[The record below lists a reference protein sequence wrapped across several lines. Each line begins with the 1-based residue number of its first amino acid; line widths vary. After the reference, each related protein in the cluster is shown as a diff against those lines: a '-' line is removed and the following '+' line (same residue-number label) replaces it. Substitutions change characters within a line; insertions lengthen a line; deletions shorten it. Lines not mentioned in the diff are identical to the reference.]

1 MTDVNAGAQAP
12 QSNAGQLDQDLNLW
26 GFSFSDM
33 MPDIFGQKSPTAHLY
48 EDQQEQGSSAD
59 SAQESKDSNDLGSQE
74 DQQSSEE
81 GSNEE
86 GTGDEDKNLD
96 NQESDASDKDSGD
109 DKSKE
114 EESKEEESKEEKPED
129 KPEEKKDEEE
139 EEDKSKEEKKED
151 LDEEKQDILDLVNKL
166 LWEDW
171 DNKKISDATK
181 DLEDAAKKA
190 DKNPTDKNI
199 EKYKE
204 ALNELKHTLQ
214 DERFESESTKRQN
227 NLLKQRIEQQ
237 DEAINKLQLESM
249 KNKPIMKVIDSD
261 EGIKNL
267 VQTLGE
273 AKKNDNKD
281 MAIDQ
286 ISKYLKNNYDMDL
299 KKMIKEQLETNKK
312 RMQTTGNGG
321 VPEPK
326 NWGPQTPLNTKGNF
340 TFWDMF
346 SGI

>member
-1 MTDVNAGAQAP
+1 M
-12 QSNAGQLDQDLNLW
+12 
-26 GFSFSDM
+26 
-33 MPDIFGQKSPTAHLY
+33 
-48 EDQQEQGSSAD
+48 
-59 SAQESKDSNDLGSQE
+59 
-74 DQQSSEE
+74 
-81 GSNEE
+81 
-86 GTGDEDKNLD
+86 
-96 NQESDASDKDSGD
+96 
-109 DKSKE
+109 
-114 EESKEEESKEEKPED
+114 
-129 KPEEKKDEEE
+129 
-139 EEDKSKEEKKED
+139 
-151 LDEEKQDILDLVNKL
+151 
-166 LWEDW
+166 
-171 DNKKISDATK
+171 
-181 DLEDAAKKA
+181 EDAAKKA

-326 NWGPQTPLNTKGNF
+326 N
-340 TFWDMF
+340 
-346 SGI
+346 